1 MKKLK
6 YPYRTVCDF
15 IKMKEEYK
23 SLDKK
28 SKKNYII
35 RKILKI
41 VLFLLFIGL
50 EVILFLSLRIIE
62 NDFLIGFLAV
72 FFMLIPIG
80 CFVLYVILSQYFVV
94 DIKVLQKDLLYKIN
108 APLYKYYNISDD
120 KVITKCY
127 DCSNNKYINQDVILF
142 IYNDKLRIINN
153 IYWNRYD
160 FGCYE
165 FSKEEVMY
173 SYDKFGRLISCRLNC
188 GKESFVLGIRA
199 LPYIRYWYNKKS

>member
-35 RKILKI
+35 RNILKI

-50 EVILFLSLRIIE
+50 EVILFLSLRIIKY
-62 NDFLIGFLAV
+62 DFIGAIFGIL
-72 FFMLIPIG
+72 FMLILIG
-80 CFVLYVILSQYFVV
+80 CFVLYVILSEYFVV
-94 DIKVLQKDLLYKIN
+94 DIKILQKDLLYKIN

-127 DCSNNKYINQDVILF
+127 DCSNKKYINQDVILF

-160 FGCYE
+160 LGCYE
-165 FSKEEVMY
+165 FSKEEVMF
-173 SYDKFGRLISCRLNC
+173 SYDKYGRLISCKLNC
-188 GKESFVLGIRA
+188 GKVDFILGKRA
-199 LPYIRYWYNKKS
+199 LPYIRNWYNKKS